1 MWRGGEELR
10 GRRGVKKA
18 MAGKKRAEV
27 SLFPREPA
35 RAPADARDS
44 PERARPEPGRGGTK
58 PSSVRPEPRES
69 VFCIHE
75 ARPGNRA
82 NEIKHGDL
90 HGAGSA
96 KARTGQM
103 KSNTP

>member
-27 SLFPREPA
+27 SRRRPRFA
-35 RAPADARDS
+35 RACAARAKLRRNETL
-44 PERARPEPGRGGTK
+44 ERV
-58 PSSVRPEPRES
+58 VRAKRES

-96 KARTGQM
+96 KAFCPI
-103 KSNTP
+103 SNTP